1 MKMKLSYYF
10 HISIWCFLKSTLGVF
25 GVEEG
30 RVSVMDGD
38 SVTLYTGV
46 RTGQHEGITWY
57 FNLIRIALINGD
69 RSKSCTDVQCN
80 LNLKAKNERFR
91 NRLKLDEETG
101 DLTIL
106 NIRTADDTGDYQ
118 LIIHSNSSNN
128 KDNIEKTFRI
138 AADTSEMKSPS
149 VKEGESVTLDPGVNA
164 YNEMSWYFSDILIA
178 RLTGNQ
184 SQICTNAECKE
195 RFTDRLKTENDSLN
209 ITNSRS
215 TDSGEYKLMIN
226 CSTFSIIRKLT
237 VNVTNSAHPEVIAYV
252 LVAAV
257 FAAAAAAAAAA
268 VVAVILCWWRYN
280 SSQQNGNRTGEQN
293 TTNGPEVVPLNS
305 RLNGANGTSN
315 EANCSLLPADNEN
328 GLAANGTPQ

>member
-1 MKMKLSYYF
+1 
-10 HISIWCFLKSTLGVF
+10 
-25 GVEEG
+25 
-30 RVSVMDGD
+30 MDGD

-46 RTGQHEGITWY
+46 RTSQHERITWY
-57 FNLIRIALINGD
+57 FNLIRIAQINGD
-69 RSKSCTDVQCN
+69 RSRNCTDVQCN
-80 LNLKAKNERFR
+80 EGTERFR
-91 NRLKLDEETG
+91 DRLKLDKETG

-106 NIRTADDTGDYQ
+106 NIRTADDTGVYQ
-118 LIIHSNSSNN
+118 LIIYSDSSYN

-178 RLTGNQ
+178 QLTGKQ

-195 RFTDRLKTENDSLN
+195 RFTDRLKTENDSLS

-226 CSTFSIIRKLT
+226 SSRFSIIRTFT
-237 VNVTNSAHPEVIAYV
+237 VNVNNSAHPEVIVYV

-257 FAAAAAAAAAA
+257 IAAVFAAAA
-268 VVAVILCWWRYN
+268 VVAVILCWCRYK